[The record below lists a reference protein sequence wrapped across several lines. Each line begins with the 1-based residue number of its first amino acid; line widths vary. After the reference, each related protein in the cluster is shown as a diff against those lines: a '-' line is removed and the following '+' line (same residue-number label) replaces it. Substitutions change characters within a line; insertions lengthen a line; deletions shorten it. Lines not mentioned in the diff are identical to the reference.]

1 MIDKKEYIKEIVES
15 WIDEDIKELTDFG
28 LVYDTHFEAGELIT
42 LITKIAIDISPFIDY
57 ISECFLSYASKR
69 PEYNKKYINYL
80 KNNFHIV
87 LERDYYLFRNAIYS
101 DYTFSKETLDW
112 AKESDDVRHFKND
125 LGAFYVAWQSSC
137 WI

>member
-28 LVYDTHFEAGELIT
+28 LVYDTHFETGELIT

-80 KNNFHIV
+80 KKISI
-87 LERDYYLFRNAIYS
+87 LYWKETIIYS
-101 DYTFSKETLDW
+101 ETLFIVIIHL
-112 AKESDDVRHFKND
+112 AKKH
-125 LGAFYVAWQSSC
+125 
-137 WI
+137 